1 VCASDYTVTGSGPV
15 FVSLRDPFV
24 SHVGIEILASRI
36 AAQALEGEI
45 LIAEPVRHLLAGKG
59 FAERSCRRGLR
70 TPCGCLKSA
79 GGSDDGERAR

>member
-1 VCASDYTVTGSGPV
+1 VCASAYIVTGSGPV

-24 SHVGIEILASRI
+24 GHVGIDILASRI

-59 FAERSCRRGLR
+59 FVFADRGAFVPKGFEDAVRLFEVR
-70 TPCGCLKSA
+70 WR
-79 GGSDDGERAR
+79 E